1 MLQLKQVT
9 TNINNHLSG
18 GTMIAVAA
26 GDEANPII
34 TKKGLWVAGTFGSS
48 NQDAY
53 KGNPSY
59 KGMVSGGHT
68 IGGELY
74 IGENSLLSVLHIAV

>member
-1 MLQLKQVT
+1 MLRLKQAT
-9 TNINNHLSG
+9 ANINNHLSG

-26 GDEANPII
+26 GDEENPIM
-34 TKKGLWVAGTFGSS
+34 TKKGLWIAGTFVSS

-59 KGMVSGGHT
+59 KGTVSGGT
-68 IGGELY
+68 IRL
-74 IGENSLLSVLHIAV
+74 